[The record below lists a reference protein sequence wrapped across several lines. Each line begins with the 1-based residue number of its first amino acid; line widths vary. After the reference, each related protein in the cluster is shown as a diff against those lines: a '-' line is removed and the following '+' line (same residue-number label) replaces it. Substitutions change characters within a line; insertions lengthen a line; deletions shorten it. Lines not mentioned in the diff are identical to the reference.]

1 MATAGISGQPQGMPW
16 GATGQWYAT
25 FAVRH
30 GQSGQ
35 QQSIVEA
42 AFRAALRLPP
52 IQGPVA
58 DDGRLPM
65 IARKERHWML
75 ANILPFVYEPHRV
88 VMCRME
94 TVMRHCMWQ
103 YDVPQGEA
111 IPLSFMYQPGRGH
124 GLCLTDESF
133 LSTYYQLDPNVS
145 LDVDETHWF
154 GEIPRADAYRIINQ
168 AFKTTRRRYDNDMAG
183 TTLGDVLHLLT
194 ILDRNCVPENHGRDF
209 GNSTNLDRLA
219 PQLDPEVRR
228 RDVPLVDINNL
239 ADHLTNMSRGGG
251 QGMVNVRLA
260 DGNVVPVARS
270 TMTIAEE

>member
-75 ANILPFVYEPHRV
+75 ANILPFV
-88 VMCRME
+88 
-94 TVMRHCMWQ
+94 
-103 YDVPQGEA
+103 
-111 IPLSFMYQPGRGH
+111 
-124 GLCLTDESF
+124 
-133 LSTYYQLDPNVS
+133 
-145 LDVDETHWF
+145 
-154 GEIPRADAYRIINQ
+154 
-168 AFKTTRRRYDNDMAG
+168 
-183 TTLGDVLHLLT
+183 
-194 ILDRNCVPENHGRDF
+194 
-209 GNSTNLDRLA
+209 
-219 PQLDPEVRR
+219 
-228 RDVPLVDINNL
+228 
-239 ADHLTNMSRGGG
+239 
-251 QGMVNVRLA
+251 
-260 DGNVVPVARS
+260 
-270 TMTIAEE
+270 

>member
-16 GATGQWYAT
+16 GATGTWYAT

-65 IARKERHWML
+65 IARKERHWLL

-94 TVMRHCMWQ
+94 TVMRHCMWP

-111 IPLSFMYQPGRGH
+111 IPLSFMYQPGRRGH

-133 LSTYYQLDPNVS
+133 LSTYYQLDPNVCRWAS
-145 LDVDETHWF
+145 
-154 GEIPRADAYRIINQ
+154 
-168 AFKTTRRRYDNDMAG
+168 TRRSISASSHAP
-183 TTLGDVLHLLT
+183 TKTAS
-194 ILDRNCVPENHGRDF
+194 
-209 GNSTNLDRLA
+209 STKR
-219 PQLDPEVRR
+219 
-228 RDVPLVDINNL
+228 
-239 ADHLTNMSRGGG
+239 
-251 QGMVNVRLA
+251 
-260 DGNVVPVARS
+260 
-270 TMTIAEE
+270 

>member
-75 ANILPFVYEPHRV
+75 ANILPFVNEPYRV

-94 TVMRHCMWQ
+94 TVMRHCMWP
-103 YDVPQGEA
+103 YDVPKGEA

-145 LDVDETHWF
+145 LGVDETYWL
-154 GEIPRADAYRIINQ
+154 GELPRADENRILNQ
-168 AFKTTRRRYDNDMAG
+168 ALKTLRRTYDNDMRL

-194 ILDRNCVPENHGRDF
+194 ILTMPENHGRDF

-219 PQLDPEVRR
+219 TQLDPEVRR
-228 RDVPLVDINNL
+228 RDVPVVDINNL

-251 QGMVNVRLA
+251 QGMVNVRLG